1 MKVCQYFAI
10 NLVGRA
16 VWVQEGSPLLPQ
28 LPRVMTLEKNYICS
42 ADPLLWCIVSSE
54 NGQMLGC
61 KNKDLASKQAAGYV

>member
-1 MKVCQYFAI
+1 
-10 NLVGRA
+10 
-16 VWVQEGSPLLPQ
+16 
-28 LPRVMTLEKNYICS
+28 MTLEKNYICS